1 MMKRIYLFLMIACA
15 FSLSITAQPTT
26 KHHVGLSLEGGY
38 SHLFFGH
45 PLTPFKPLG
54 GLGTGLNAS
63 LTPLS
68 GGGGGAALYYELQH
82 GHFIFRTGLGFDA
95 SYNRNRLIVPEHF
108 ATIEEYPNMLLHY
121 QFDRFEETTTYGIA
135 YLPICFGGSW
145 NRFFFL
151 AGAKIGVLPFDAQTT
166 AEADVKI
173 WAEDPDIIG
182 PIEDLPTH
190 GLQTSTF
197 TGQPYA
203 YPTNPINAMLSLE
216 VGVNLDEPAIEP
228 TKRMDREE
236 RWRELHR
243 KRTLKELTHYRL
255 SFFADYGFTD
265 IRRYE
270 PNPIPFGSMLPEGG
284 LVAFASV
291 SDIQPYS
298 MLGCAPLKQAKLN
311 NFMFGVKFAVQFEIP
326 KRAPRKGSMANP
338 FIYAYV
344 EDQLTEKPI
353 ANARVQVSSTKH
365 QRQRFDR
372 TTDAKFGRVGK
383 SMPPGE
389 YRVQVSRPGYFPDSL
404 VFIHEERFD
413 TLFIA
418 LYPER
423 NIHLVTTDA
432 KSGRRISAFVT
443 IQSEEGEQLLAAQLD
458 SAAADLST
466 MLDGRKRYYI
476 CARADGYID
485 MCDTITDLGG
495 LKTLK
500 LEPKVVRRFVLQ
512 NMFFATDKTKILPSS
527 EPALNELYMM
537 LRDNPELRIKIIGHT
552 DDIASDAYNQRL
564 SEGRAHSVRKEMIE
578 RGIDGSRILTEGHG
592 ELDPIVPNDTEEH
605 RQMNRRVEIEILE
618 Q

>member
-63 LTPLS
+63 LSPLS

-82 GHFIFRTGLGFDA
+82 GHFIFRTGFGFDA

-108 ATIEEYPNMLLHY
+108 ATIEEYPNMLFHY

-135 YLPICFGGSW
+135 YLPIYLGGSW

-151 AGAKIGVLPFDAQTT
+151 AGAKIGVLPFAAQTT

-216 VGVNLDEPAIEP
+216 MGINLDKPAPEP

-243 KRTLKELTHYRL
+243 KRSLKELTHYRV

-270 PNPIPFGSMLPEGG
+270 PNPIPFGNMLPEGG

-404 VFIHEERFD
+404 VFMHEERFD

>member
-82 GHFIFRTGLGFDA
+82 GHFIFRTGFGFDA

-108 ATIEEYPNMLLHY
+108 ATIEEYPNMLFHY

-135 YLPICFGGSW
+135 YLPIYLGGSW

-151 AGAKIGVLPFDAQTT
+151 AGAKIGVLPFAAQTT

-216 VGVNLDEPAIEP
+216 MGINLDKPAPEP

-243 KRTLKELTHYRL
+243 KRSLKELTHYRL

-270 PNPIPFGSMLPEGG
+270 PNPIPFGNMLSEGG

-353 ANARVQVSSTKH
+353 ANARVQVNSTEH

-404 VFIHEERFD
+404 VFMHEERFD
-413 TLFIA
+413 TLFIT

-423 NIHLVTTDA
+423 NLHLVTTDA

-443 IQSEEGEQLLAAQLD
+443 IQSEAGEQLLAAQLD

-495 LKTLK
+495 IKTLK

>member
-1 MMKRIYLFLMIACA
+1 MMKRIYLFLMIVCA

-82 GHFIFRTGLGFDA
+82 GHFIFRTGFGFDA

-108 ATIEEYPNMLLHY
+108 ATIEEYPNMLFHY

-135 YLPICFGGSW
+135 YLPISFGGSW

-151 AGAKIGVLPFDAQTT
+151 AGAKIGVLPFAAQTT

-173 WAEDPDIIG
+173 WAEDPDIVG

-216 VGVNLDEPAIEP
+216 MGINLDKPAPEP

-243 KRTLKELTHYRL
+243 KRSLKELTHYRV

-270 PNPIPFGSMLPEGG
+270 PNPIPFGNMLSEGG

-311 NFMFGVKFAVQFEIP
+311 NFMLGVKFAVQFEIP

-353 ANARVQVSSTKH
+353 ANARVQVNSTEH

-404 VFIHEERFD
+404 VFMHEERFD

-423 NIHLVTTDA
+423 NLHLVTTDA

-466 MLDGRKRYYI
+466 MLDGRKRYLVS
-476 CARADGYID
+476 ASAEGYND
-485 MCDTITDLGG
+485 ASDTITDLGG
-495 LKTLK
+495 IKTLK

-527 EPALNELYMM
+527 EPALNELYLM

-592 ELDPIVPNDTEEH
+592 ESDPIVPNDTEEH

>member
-82 GHFIFRTGLGFDA
+82 GHFIFRTGFGFDA

-108 ATIEEYPNMLLHY
+108 ATIEEYPNMLFHY

-135 YLPICFGGSW
+135 YLPIYLGGSW

-151 AGAKIGVLPFDAQTT
+151 AGAKIGVLPFAAQTT

-173 WAEDPDIIG
+173 WAEDPDIVG
-182 PIEDLPTH
+182 SLENMPTH

-216 VGVNLDEPAIEP
+216 MGINLDKPAPEP

-243 KRTLKELTHYRL
+243 KRSLKELTHYRV

-270 PNPIPFGSMLPEGG
+270 PNPIPFGNMLSEGG

-298 MLGCAPLKQAKLN
+298 MLGCAPLKRAKLN
-311 NFMFGVKFAVQFEIP
+311 NFMFGVKLAVQFEIP

-344 EDQLTEKPI
+344 EDQLTKKPI
-353 ANARVQVSSTKH
+353 ANARVQVNSTKH

-404 VFIHEERFD
+404 VFMHEERFD

-423 NIHLVTTDA
+423 NLHFVTTDA

-495 LKTLK
+495 IKTLK

>member
-1 MMKRIYLFLMIACA
+1 MMKRIYLFLMIVCA

-82 GHFIFRTGLGFDA
+82 GHFIFRTGFGFDA

-108 ATIEEYPNMLLHY
+108 ATIEEYPNMLFHY

-135 YLPICFGGSW
+135 YLPIHLGGSW

-151 AGAKIGVLPFDAQTT
+151 AGAKIGVLPFAAQTT

-173 WAEDPDIIG
+173 WAEDPDIVG
-182 PIEDLPTH
+182 SIEDVPTH

-216 VGVNLDEPAIEP
+216 MGINLDKPAPEP

-243 KRTLKELTHYRL
+243 KRSLKELTHYRL

-270 PNPIPFGSMLPEGG
+270 PNPIPFGSMLSEGG

-344 EDQLTEKPI
+344 EDQLTEKPLE
-353 ANARVQVSSTKH
+353 NERVQVSSTKH

-372 TTDAKFGRVGK
+372 MTDAKFGRVGK

-495 LKTLK
+495 IKTLK

>member
-26 KHHVGLSLEGGY
+26 KRHVGLSLEGGY

-82 GHFIFRTGLGFDA
+82 GHFIFRTGFGFDA

-135 YLPICFGGSW
+135 YLPIHLGGSW

-216 VGVNLDEPAIEP
+216 MGINLDKPAPEP

-270 PNPIPFGSMLPEGG
+270 PNPIPFGNMLSEGG

-353 ANARVQVSSTKH
+353 ANARVQVNSTKH

-404 VFIHEERFD
+404 VFMHEERFD

-495 LKTLK
+495 IKTLK

>member
-1 MMKRIYLFLMIACA
+1 
-15 FSLSITAQPTT
+15 
-26 KHHVGLSLEGGY
+26 
-38 SHLFFGH
+38 
-45 PLTPFKPLG
+45 
-54 GLGTGLNAS
+54 
-63 LTPLS
+63 
-68 GGGGGAALYYELQH
+68 
-82 GHFIFRTGLGFDA
+82 
-95 SYNRNRLIVPEHF
+95 
-108 ATIEEYPNMLLHY
+108 
-121 QFDRFEETTTYGIA
+121 
-135 YLPICFGGSW
+135 
-145 NRFFFL
+145 
-151 AGAKIGVLPFDAQTT
+151 
-166 AEADVKI
+166 
-173 WAEDPDIIG
+173 
-182 PIEDLPTH
+182 
-190 GLQTSTF
+190 
-197 TGQPYA
+197 
-203 YPTNPINAMLSLE
+203 
-216 VGVNLDEPAIEP
+216 
-228 TKRMDREE
+228 
-236 RWRELHR
+236 
-243 KRTLKELTHYRL
+243 
-255 SFFADYGFTD
+255 
-265 IRRYE
+265 
-270 PNPIPFGSMLPEGG
+270 
-284 LVAFASV
+284 
-291 SDIQPYS
+291 
-298 MLGCAPLKQAKLN
+298 
-311 NFMFGVKFAVQFEIP
+311 MFGVKFAVQFEIP

-404 VFIHEERFD
+404 VFMHEERFD

-592 ELDPIVPNDTEEH
+592 ESDPIVPNDTEEH

>member
-82 GHFIFRTGLGFDA
+82 GHFIFRTGFGFDA

-108 ATIEEYPNMLLHY
+108 ATIEEYPNMLFHY

-135 YLPICFGGSW
+135 YLPIYLGGSW

-151 AGAKIGVLPFDAQTT
+151 AGAKIGVLPFAAQTT

-173 WAEDPDIIG
+173 WAEDPDIVG

-216 VGVNLDEPAIEP
+216 MGINLDKPAPEP

-243 KRTLKELTHYRL
+243 KRTLKELTHYRV

-270 PNPIPFGSMLPEGG
+270 PNPIPFGSMLSEGG

-578 RGIDGSRILTEGHG
+578 RGIDGSRILTEGYG

>member
-1 MMKRIYLFLMIACA
+1 MMKRIYLFLMIVCA
-15 FSLSITAQPTT
+15 FSLSITAQSTT
-26 KHHVGLSLEGGY
+26 KHHIGLSLEGGY

-82 GHFIFRTGLGFDA
+82 GHFIFRTGFGFDA

-108 ATIEEYPNMLLHY
+108 ATIEEYPNMLFHY

-135 YLPICFGGSW
+135 YLPIYLGGSW

-151 AGAKIGVLPFDAQTT
+151 AGAKIGVLPFAAQTT

-173 WAEDPDIIG
+173 WAEDPDIVG

-216 VGVNLDEPAIEP
+216 MGINLDKPAPEP

-243 KRTLKELTHYRL
+243 KRSMKELTHYRV

-270 PNPIPFGSMLPEGG
+270 PNPIPFGNMLSEGG

-311 NFMFGVKFAVQFEIP
+311 NFMLGVKFAVQFEIP

-344 EDQLTEKPI
+344 EDQLTEKPL
-353 ANARVQVSSTKH
+353 ANARVQVNSTKH

-485 MCDTITDLGG
+485 MCDTITDLDG

>member
-82 GHFIFRTGLGFDA
+82 GHFIFRTGFGFDA

-108 ATIEEYPNMLLHY
+108 ATIEEYPNMLFHY

-135 YLPICFGGSW
+135 YLPISFGGSW

-151 AGAKIGVLPFDAQTT
+151 AGAKIGVLPFAAQTT

-203 YPTNPINAMLSLE
+203 FPTNPINAMLSLE

-243 KRTLKELTHYRL
+243 KRSLKELTHYRV

-270 PNPIPFGSMLPEGG
+270 PNPIPFGNMLSEGG

-404 VFIHEERFD
+404 VFMHEERFD

-423 NIHLVTTDA
+423 NLHLVTTDA

-564 SEGRAHSVRKEMIE
+564 SEGRAHNVRKEMIE

-592 ELDPIVPNDTEEH
+592 ELDPIMPNDTEEH